1 MRQIGRL
8 RFGTLVAL
16 LVSLFQPGTALA
28 RTLRIVAFGDSLS
41 AGFELPANGSFP
53 AQLEAALR
61 AKGRDVTVVNAGVS
75 GDTASDG
82 LARLD
87 WSVPAGADLVIVEF
101 GANDML
107 RGLDPAITR
116 RALDEIITR
125 LQARG
130 ASVLLAGMRS
140 MTNLGE
146 SYRGQFETIYP
157 ELAKAH
163 GVPLYPF
170 FLEGI
175 AEQAAF
181 NLADGM
187 HPNRSGVR
195 KIVAGILPLV
205 EAALD
210 QIGGA
215 KASSGA
221 VGNR

>member
-8 RFGTLVAL
+8 RFGAIVAL
-16 LVSLFQPGTALA
+16 FVSIFHPGTALA

-41 AGFELPANGSFP
+41 AGFQLPANASFP

-87 WSVPAGADLVIVEF
+87 WSVPQGADLVIVEF

-116 RALDEIITR
+116 RALDSIITR

-146 SYRGQFETIYP
+146 SYRGQFEAIYP

-163 GVPLYPF
+163 QVPLYPF

-181 NLADGM
+181 NLTDGI
-187 HPNRSGVR
+187 HPNRNGVAT
-195 KIVAGILPLV
+195 IVAGILPSI

-210 QIGGA
+210 RLSDAG
-215 KASSGA
+215 ASSGA
-221 VGNR
+221 TGNR

>member
-157 ELAKAH
+157 NLAKAH

-187 HPNRSGVR
+187 HPNRSGVG
-195 KIVAGILPLV
+195 KIVAGILPSV

>member
-1 MRQIGRL
+1 MRQIRWRAAAL
-8 RFGTLVAL
+8 LAL
-16 LVSLFQPGTALA
+16 LVSPFHSGIALA
-28 RTLRIVAFGDSLS
+28 RTLQIVAFGDSLS
-41 AGFELPANGSFP
+41 AGFELPANASFP

-61 AKGRDVTVVNAGVS
+61 AKGRDVSVINAGVS

-87 WSVPAGADLVIVEF
+87 WSVPRNADLVVVEF

-107 RGLDPAITR
+107 RGLPPEITR
-116 RALDEIITR
+116 RALDQIITKLR
-125 LQARG
+125 TRG

-146 SYRGQFETIYP
+146 SYRAQFEAIYP
-157 ELAKAH
+157 ELAKVH
-163 GVPLYPF
+163 QMPLYPF

-181 NLADGM
+181 NLSDGL
-187 HPNRSGVR
+187 HPNRAGIA
-195 KIVAGILPLV
+195 KIVAGILPDV

-210 QIGGA
+210 RLGGA
-215 KASSGA
+215 KTSSGA
-221 VGNR
+221 AGNR